1 MKRTLPRELDDLSG
15 MRAARWF
22 RESTA
27 GQWDN
32 FGPDAQRE
40 QQDRAI
46 ERYGLVDA
54 GLEWSV
60 ASSGWTSAWRTATWE
75 TMISTAQGGA
85 FDVLVVGYVS
95 RFLRNLKQT
104 LIAVEDHLHTAGV
117 VVLFADERLLH
128 SDPCSWDQFIRE
140 AHEAEAYSR
149 KLSKRV
155 SEGYAAKRRRLGVPG
170 GNKMPYGIIREGKPS
185 VLRVDEEKAAVV
197 IRAYQLAAIGLHRLG
212 GGGADRPR
220 QDPRVRG
227 PHQPH
232 LRRPTADRRARR
244 HRADRRPLAV
254 VDGADA
260 AGATTDP
267 DTGSHREGP
276 VRPAPLLRRLRQVPL
291 RRRRALP
298 ASAADLR
305 GLPGGE
311 AGRPLSACPQP
322 RRDRHR
328 ASRATRYPQ
337 EWYED
342 AVGELLGKVGEL
354 DDQAMT
360 EIVRLYGEG
369 LAKPDELTLARIER
383 EREEASQRLAK
394 TRDVAAWQ
402 ATMARLDAEQQ
413 VARQPRQQQRM
424 APDEVVAY
432 LRSLPSL
439 WTDAGPEGRQA
450 LASALFTK
458 LEVEGYTKM
467 RYQLTPD
474 AVTLGL
480 GAALPAQTGDRWSHR
495 WVWSGREDLNLR
507 PQRPER
513 CALPNC
519 ATPRLGIPPRQD
531 RTGWEV

>member
-75 TMISTAQGGA
+75 TMIGTAQGGA
-85 FDVLVVGYVS
+85 FDVLVVG
-95 RFLRNLKQT
+95 LRLPLPAQPQ
-104 LIAVEDHLHTAGV
+104 
-117 VVLFADERLLH
+117 ADAHRGRGPSPYRRGRRPLRRRAAALS
-128 SDPCSWDQFIRE
+128 SDPGSWDQFIRE

-149 KLSKRV
+149 KLSQARLRGLCRQAPEARRPRRQQDALRPHPRGQAVGAAGRRGAGRGRHPRV
-155 SEGYAAKRRRLGVPG
+155 PARRVR
-170 GNKMPYGIIREGKPS
+170 
-185 VLRVDEEKAAVV
+185 
-197 IRAYQLAAIGLHRLG
+197 LHRLG

-220 QDPRVRG
+220 QDPRQSEVLTNPIYAGRLRTGEPAAIAPIVDPSLWSTVQTRRERRRTRTPGRIVKGRYALRLCCAGCGKYLFGDVGRYRHPPPTCEGFLAAKPVVRC
-227 PHQPH
+227 
-232 LRRPTADRRARR
+232 RRARN
-244 HRADRRPLAV
+244 
-254 VDGADA
+254 
-260 AGATTDP
+260 
-267 DTGSHREGP
+267 REGI
-276 VRPAPLLRRLRQVPL
+276 
-291 RRRRALP
+291 
-298 ASAADLR
+298 D
-305 GLPGGE
+305 
-311 AGRPLSACPQP
+311 
-322 RRDRHR
+322 
-328 ASRATRYPQ
+328 TRIKGHSYPQ

-354 DDQAMT
+354 DDAAMT

-439 WTDAGPEGRQA
+439 WNDAGPEGRQA

-467 RYQLTPD
+467 RYELTPD

-480 GAALPAQTGDRWSHR
+480 GAALPAQTETGGHTGGF
-495 WVWSGREDLNLR
+495 GRG
-507 PQRPER
+507 ER
-513 CALPNC
+513 
-519 ATPRLGIPPRQD
+519 I
-531 RTGWEV
+531 